1 MGLFGIVKGNPSV
14 NDHMAMELQP
24 FCNRKFVL
32 HMGNFP
38 MLSLFTGAYL
48 FFWQLE
54 EKMNFVRFPGN
65 QKKNMPTHMAGS
77 ESEHIP
83 IEGWS
88 NGLVR
93 VLVLH
98 LRK

>member
-1 MGLFGIVKGNPSV
+1 
-14 NDHMAMELQP
+14 
-24 FCNRKFVL
+24 
-32 HMGNFP
+32 
-38 MLSLFTGAYL
+38 
-48 FFWQLE
+48 
-54 EKMNFVRFPGN
+54 MNFVRFPGN

-98 LRK
+98 LRKWTNVPCKKDHLKKERLVFQP